1 MEAAELDRKIQE
13 KLELK
18 QCALFDAYKSAIE
31 SAMQCGAKETGKEA
45 ARPPL
50 KRPYDSISDSEER
63 YVGNKIAPLNN
74 SEPSS
79 ASGSDLNRSRDQQQR
94 LYNMFAQEVPSH
106 SMLPEAELYTYW
118 SLEEL
123 EKFEAEATNKYNEA
137 TTEQLSAEESSAL
150 LRKIPAAIKEHYNLG
165 STVESNATAELCMK
179 IKGDIFQAIR
189 EVRLAW
195 VHYTFEQER
204 RNSAEEE

>member
-1 MEAAELDRKIQE
+1 ME
-13 KLELK
+13 

-31 SAMQCGAKETGKEA
+31 SAMLRGAKGTGKEA
-45 ARPPL
+45 ATPLL
-50 KRPYDSISDSEER
+50 KRRYESISDSGER
-63 YVGNKIAPLNN
+63 HV

-79 ASGSDLNRSRDQQQR
+79 ASGSDLNRSR
-94 LYNMFAQEVPSH
+94 
-106 SMLPEAELYTYW
+106 EAELYTYW

-123 EKFEAEATNKYNEA
+123 EKFEAEATHKYNEA

-150 LRKIPAAIKEHYNLG
+150 LRKIPAPIQEHYNLG

-179 IKGDIFQAIR
+179 IKDDIFQAIR